1 MLAARGELCEGFHS
15 LDVTK
20 LGSYCAFLPSLME
33 NYPESPIYNYYTE
46 TERPMPM
53 SVNIEAI
60 VLVLQALYIFYLFMI
75 IRYREIFIEWTP
87 YFEASLIMHLPSKYE

>member
-33 NYPESPIYNYYTE
+33 NYPESPIYNYYYTE
-46 TERPMPM
+46 TERPV

-75 IRYREIFIEWTP
+75 IRYREIFIE
-87 YFEASLIMHLPSKYE
+87 